1 MDSLSSTDLFAGY
14 LTVIFLHYTLTCFVV
29 RSLEHTIM
37 SKFETG
43 IKIVLN
49 RYFDHEASII
59 VQSTMQ
65 TATRVYT
72 ITYDVAFVTMGTNTS
87 KQLWVNVYFLFVV
100 FPVPQ
105 PLIIFCIHIYIFIF
119 ISFVNK
125 FFFLHFHQCVCT
137 VWETLESIFYYSIRP
152 MALTHLGLGPI

>member
-1 MDSLSSTDLFAGY
+1 
-14 LTVIFLHYTLTCFVV
+14 
-29 RSLEHTIM
+29 M

-72 ITYDVAFVTMGTNTS
+72 KTYDVAFITMGTDTS
-87 KQLWVNVYFLFVV
+87 KQLWFNVYFLFVV

-105 PLIIFCIHIYIFIF
+105 PLIIFYIYIYIFIF

-125 FFFLHFHQCVCT
+125 LLFFYIFINVFVLL
-137 VWETLESIFYYSIRP
+137 WETLESIFYYSIRP
-152 MALTHLGLGPI
+152 MAVTHLGLGPI